1 MNRFSLNRIKS
12 MYAMCLARKR
22 EVNLKIEFPRE
33 REGRKKVT
41 RLIEIYDV

>member
-22 EVNLKIEFPRE
+22 EVNLKIEFPRD
-33 REGRKKVT
+33 RKKEGKKLHV
-41 RLIEIYDV
+41 